1 MKSSALNK
9 LNKIISSYPKA
20 IVAFSGGVDSTLLLR
35 LSCDILGRR
44 NVVAITGVSQT
55 YTEEEKRVASRF
67 AGKLG
72 VKHVLLETDELACR
86 EFAENPGNRC
96 YYCKQELF
104 NKIAGLASKQGIPAI
119 LDATNADDLT
129 DYRPGRQAAEERGVI
144 SPFVLAGFTKK
155 DIRDLSKKL
164 GLASWD
170 KPANPCLA
178 SRVPYGTRITE
189 EVLEKIH
196 AGEKFIRDLG
206 FPVVRLRHHD
216 ELARIEIP
224 AEDFPRVLKR
234 GTLQKISAHLKSL
247 GYLWIALDIEG
258 YRTGSLNR
266 SLARPARS
274 SEAGP

>member
-1 MKSSALNK
+1 MKLSALNK

-35 LSCDILGRR
+35 LCSDILGRR

-55 YTEEEKRVASRF
+55 YTPEEKAAATRF
-67 AGKLG
+67 ARTLG
-72 VKHVLLETDELACR
+72 VRHVLLETDELAYS
-86 EFAENPGNRC
+86 EFTENPGNRC

-104 NKIAGLASKQGIPAI
+104 NKIAGLASKRGIPAI
-119 LDATNADDLT
+119 FDATNADDLT
-129 DYRPGRQAAEERGVI
+129 DYRPGRLAAEERGVI

-155 DIRDLSKKL
+155 DIRSLSKKL
-164 GLASWD
+164 GLSAWD
-170 KPANPCLA
+170 RPANPCLA

-189 EVLEKIH
+189 EVLEMIH

-206 FPVVRLRHHD
+206 FPVVRVRHHD

-224 AEDFPRVLKR
+224 AEDFPRVLKH
-234 GTLQKISAHLKSL
+234 GTLQKIAAHLKSL

-266 SLARPARS
+266 TLARPARP

>member
-1 MKSSALNK
+1 MKPSARNK
-9 LNKIISSYPKA
+9 LDKIISSYPKA
-20 IVAFSGGVDSTLLLR
+20 VVAFSGGVDSTLLLR
-35 LSCDILGRR
+35 LCCDILGRR
-44 NVVAITGVSQT
+44 NVLAVTGVSQT
-55 YTEEEKRVASRF
+55 YTHEERTAATRF
-67 AGKLG
+67 ARTLG
-72 VKHVLLETDELACR
+72 VRHILLETDELAFR

-104 NKIAGLASKQGIPAI
+104 NKIAGLASKQGVPAI

-164 GLASWD
+164 ALPSWD

-189 EVLEKIH
+189 EVLDKIH

-234 GTLQKISAHLKSL
+234 GTLQKIAAHLKSL

-258 YRTGSLNR
+258 YRMGSLNR
-266 SLARPARS
+266 SLARPARPF
-274 SEAGP
+274 EAGS